1 MYIFELGYKLIVKL
15 IKKFKTLKTKNL
27 PKQEIQEPPQTD
39 FPPNDLEDASTCSHI
54 FLPIDST
61 KKILACTKC
70 GLVVKKENLKRKP
83 PVNFFEG
90 R

>member
-1 MYIFELGYKLIVKL
+1 MYIFELGYKLIDKL
-15 IKKFKTLKTKNL
+15 IKKFKSMRTKNL
-27 PKQEIQEPPQTD
+27 PKQEFQEPPQSD
-39 FPPNDLEDASTCSHI
+39 FPPNDLEDTSTCSHI

>member
-1 MYIFELGYKLIVKL
+1 MYIFELGYKLIVNL
-15 IKKFKTLKTKNL
+15 IKKIKNVKTKNL
-27 PKQEIQEPPQTD
+27 SKQEMQEPLQTD
-39 FPPNDLEDASTCSHI
+39 FSPNDLEDTSTCSHI

-70 GLVVKKENLKRKP
+70 GLVVKKENLKLKP